1 MESLTAIALFDLA
14 LVVPVLAVVV
24 GGLMLLLP
32 SRSRRESTPAVPAKA
47 A

>member
-1 MESLTAIALFDLA
+1 MEGLAAIALFDLA

-24 GGLMLLLP
+24 GSLMLLLP
-32 SRSRRESTPAVPAKA
+32 SRSRRASTPAVPAQA